1 VRNSRFFARSCS
13 AAVLAAA
20 FSPCAAGEVHGYVT
34 AGTDYVF
41 RGISQSNE
49 EPSLQAGLDCAHAGG
64 FFVGLFAALIDY
76 PAIPMRPDT
85 GDVELDVYA
94 GFSRPAGRDF
104 AWDVALIHYQF
115 PESEAEDDDYQEL
128 GFNLHYRDAARLGFT
143 VADDARTRDATA
155 WTAELELRRPL
166 GERLQLS
173 GTLGHYAFGGGDW
186 RDYLYWDFGV
196 SATAGS
202 LTFDLRYFDTSSEA
216 ETVAGPDLT
225 AGRVVV
231 SASIGF

>member
-1 VRNSRFFARSCS
+1 MRNFRTIARSFS

-20 FSPCAAGEVHGYVT
+20 FAPCAAGEIHGYLT

-41 RGISQSNE
+41 RGISQSKE
-49 EPSLQAGLDCAHAGG
+49 EPSLQAGLDYSHAGG
-64 FFVGLFAALIDY
+64 FFVGLFAAMIDY
-76 PAIPMRPDT
+76 PAIPMRPDS
-85 GDVELDVYA
+85 GDFELDAYA
-94 GFSRPAGRDF
+94 GFSHPAGRDF

-143 VADDARTRDATA
+143 LADDARTRDVTA

-166 GERLQLS
+166 GERFQLS
-173 GTLGHYAFGGGDW
+173 GTLGHYAFGGNYW
-186 RDYLYWDFGV
+186 RDYQYWDVGV
-196 SATAGS
+196 SATAGPA
-202 LTFDLRYFDTSSEA
+202 TFDLRYFDTSSEA

-225 AGRVVV
+225 AGRVV
-231 SASIGF
+231 ASISFGF